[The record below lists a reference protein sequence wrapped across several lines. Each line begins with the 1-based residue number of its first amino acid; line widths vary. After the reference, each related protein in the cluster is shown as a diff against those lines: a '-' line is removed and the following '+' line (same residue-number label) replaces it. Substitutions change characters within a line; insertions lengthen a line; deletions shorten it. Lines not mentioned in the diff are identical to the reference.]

1 MLLFKAQAAIHSEMC
16 KVFQSLLYLIRISF
30 QEVCFRIK
38 YRQTHPA
45 TDINPDS
52 IRYHGIIS
60 SQYPTDRQ
68 SITGVRIGHQRS
80 ADRYRQAHSQIHL
93 LFGKSLDKLTSIG
106 FIHQRIF
113 P

>member
-60 SQYPTDRQ
+60 SQHPTDRQ

-80 ADRYRQAHSQIHL
+80 ADRYRQIHL
-93 LFGKSLDKLTSIG
+93 LFGKSLDKLTSIS
-106 FIHQRIF
+106 FIHQWLF